1 MSLLFKSL
9 QKNTSRPHTITRTVF
24 FFQYYNQIW
33 IAQKYIIYKWKY
45 FFDKDLQLITER
57 RNKI

>member
-24 FFQYYNQIW
+24 FFNIIIKYGLHKNTLYISGSTFLIKTYN
-33 IAQKYIIYKWKY
+33 
-45 FFDKDLQLITER
+45 
-57 RNKI
+57 